1 MAMSKLEELLKKVP
15 ENEPLRC
22 TRMYDIPFLY
32 QPIPPNLD
40 VYPTVIKS
48 NETTAV
54 IGINPK
60 RGFILH
66 SDGAK
71 TELMDLQKLMLE
83 NLPFDAKQ
91 WAIDWV
97 EKEYKKKY
105 VNWIEIER
113 KRYFKEVEEW
123 ENDTIQILYKKY
135 PHLKD
140 Q

>member
-1 MAMSKLEELLKKVP
+1 MSLLYDLLDKVP

-22 TRMYDIPFLY
+22 TRMYDVPFLY

-40 VYPTVIKS
+40 MYPTVILS

-83 NLPFDAKQ
+83 NLPFGVRRWAKE
-91 WAIDWV
+91 WV

-105 VNWIEIER
+105 VNWIAMER
-113 KRYFKEVEEW
+113 ERWKKEVEEW
-123 ENDTIQILYKKY
+123 EKEVIKDIYKKY
-135 PHLKD
+135 PHLKE